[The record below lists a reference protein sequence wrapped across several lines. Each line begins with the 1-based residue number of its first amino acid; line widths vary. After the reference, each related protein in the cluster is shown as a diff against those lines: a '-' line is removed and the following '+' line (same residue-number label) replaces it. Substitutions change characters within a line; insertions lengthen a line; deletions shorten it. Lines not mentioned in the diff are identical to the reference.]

1 MVALVVQVSVTDL
14 VHVLSSP
21 LNPGCFTINDKQE
34 LSDFVACAYS

>member
-1 MVALVVQVSVTDL
+1 MVALVFQVSVTDL
-14 VHVLSSP
+14 VLSSP

>member
-1 MVALVVQVSVTDL
+1 MVALVVQVSVIEI
-14 VHVLSSP
+14 LSSP